1 MNSYWINS
9 EKNKE
14 KYNKVEKNIETDI
27 CIIGG
32 GITGISTAY
41 YLTKENLK
49 VTVLDMGKIGF
60 QTTGNSTAKITSQH
74 GLFYKDLKDSKGEDF
89 ARLYYD
95 ANEDAIKNIK
105 KIVEKEKIQCDLE
118 CQSAYV
124 LAANRE
130 EVQKVKDEVEV
141 VRGFGGHAEYLERED
156 IDKNLLILNPLAAIR
171 FKNQAQFNSYKYTI
185 ELAKICKNLGANIY
199 ENTKVV
205 DVRDEKDYYYL
216 ETEDG
221 YKIKA
226 KYLVITTKYPIINIP
241 GFYFM
246 KMYQSTSYGIS
257 IPVKEKLFD
266 GMYITSTN
274 PKVSLRMAKVDNN
287 IIKDVVD
294 GNIENYA
301 KQDKENRKRVKEKQ
315 NSKIDNEYVLIVV
328 GADHKTGEKTDLS
341 NSYKKLENIA
351 KQIYPQGK
359 VENYW
364 NTEDCITLD
373 KIPYIGKYSN
383 MWENA
388 HVATGFNKWG
398 ITTSNIA
405 ANIITDMIIGRK
417 NRYEDIFI
425 STRVEPVKNRQEV
438 GNMLK
443 ETVSSLVLK
452 KFELP
457 ESEQASLKNEEGKI
471 IEIEGEKVGAYKDK
485 EGRIYTIV
493 PKCAHLG
500 CELSWNNLDKTWDCP
515 CHGSRYDYTGKI
527 LYGPKVK
534 DLYINKYI
542 IIYTI

>member
-315 NSKIDNEYVLIVV
+315 NSKIDNEYVLILV

-388 HVATGFNKWG
+388 YVATGFNKWG

-515 CHGSRYDYTGKI
+515 CHGSRYDYTGKM
-527 LYGPKVK
+527 LYGPTVK
-534 DLYINKYI
+534 DLYINK
-542 IIYTI
+542 

>member
-32 GITGISTAY
+32 GLTGISTAY

-388 HVATGFNKWG
+388 YVATGFNKWG

-515 CHGSRYDYTGKI
+515 CHGSRYDYTGKM
-527 LYGPKVK
+527 LYGPTVK
-534 DLYINKYI
+534 DLYINK
-542 IIYTI
+542 

>member
-1 MNSYWINS
+1 MNSYWMNS

-383 MWENA
+383 IWENA
-388 HVATGFNKWG
+388 YVATGFNKWG

-515 CHGSRYDYTGKI
+515 CHGSRYDYTGKM
-527 LYGPKVK
+527 LYGPTVK
-534 DLYINKYI
+534 DLYINK
-542 IIYTI
+542 

>member
-14 KYNKVEKNIETDI
+14 KYNKLEKNIETDI

-74 GLFYKDLKDSKGEDF
+74 GLFYKYLKDSKGEDF

-105 KIVEKEKIQCDLE
+105 KIVEKENIECDLE

-185 ELAKICKNLGANIY
+185 ELAKVCKNLGANIY

-388 HVATGFNKWG
+388 YVATGFNKWG

-500 CELSWNNLDKTWDCP
+500 CELSWNNLEKTWDCP
-515 CHGSRYDYTGKI
+515 CHGSRYDYTGKM
-527 LYGPKVK
+527 LYGPTVK
-534 DLYINKYI
+534 DLYIDK
-542 IIYTI
+542 

>member
-388 HVATGFNKWG
+388 YVATGFNKWG

-515 CHGSRYDYTGKI
+515 CHGSRYDYTGKM
-527 LYGPKVK
+527 LYGSTVK
-534 DLYINKYI
+534 DLYINK
-542 IIYTI
+542 

>member
-14 KYNKVEKNIETDI
+14 KYNKLEKNIETDI

-74 GLFYKDLKDSKGEDF
+74 GLFYKYLKDSKGEDF

-105 KIVEKEKIQCDLE
+105 KIVEKENIECDLE

-221 YKIKA
+221 YKIKV

-373 KIPYIGKYSN
+373 KIPYIGKYSS

-388 HVATGFNKWG
+388 YVATGFNKWG

-515 CHGSRYDYTGKI
+515 CHGSRYDYTGKM
-527 LYGPKVK
+527 LYGPTVR
-534 DLYINKYI
+534 DLYIDK
-542 IIYTI
+542 

>member
-9 EKNKE
+9 EKEKE
-14 KYNKVEKNIETDI
+14 KYNKLEKNIETDI

-74 GLFYKDLKDSKGEDF
+74 GLFYKYLKDSKGEDF

-105 KIVEKEKIQCDLE
+105 KIVEKENIECDLE

-124 LAANRE
+124 LATNRE

-185 ELAKICKNLGANIY
+185 ELAKVCKNLGANIY

-205 DVRDEKDYYYL
+205 DVRNEKGYYYL
-216 ETEDG
+216 ETEDV

-226 KYLVITTKYPIINIP
+226 KYLVVTTKYPIINMP

-301 KQDKENRKRVKEKQ
+301 KQDKENKKQVKEKQ

-359 VENYW
+359 AENYW

-373 KIPYIGKYSN
+373 KIPYIGKYSS

-388 HVATGFNKWG
+388 YVATGFNKWG

-515 CHGSRYDYTGKI
+515 CHGSRYDYTGKM
-527 LYGPKVK
+527 LYGPTVK
-534 DLYINKYI
+534 DLYMDK
-542 IIYTI
+542 

>member
-74 GLFYKDLKDSKGEDF
+74 GLFYKYLKDSKGEDF

-388 HVATGFNKWG
+388 YVATGFNKWG

-500 CELSWNNLDKTWDCP
+500 CELSWNNLEKTWDCP
-515 CHGSRYDYTGKI
+515 CHGSRYDYTGKM
-527 LYGPKVK
+527 LYGPTVK
-534 DLYINKYI
+534 DLYIDK
-542 IIYTI
+542 

>member
-14 KYNKVEKNIETDI
+14 KYNKLEKNIETDI

-41 YLTKENLK
+41 YLTKENSK

-74 GLFYKDLKDSKGEDF
+74 GLFYKYLKDSKGEDF

-105 KIVEKEKIQCDLE
+105 KIVEKENIECDLE

-315 NSKIDNEYVLIVV
+315 NSKKDNEYVLIVV

-351 KQIYPQGK
+351 KQIYPEGK
-359 VENYW
+359 VEDYW

-373 KIPYIGKYSN
+373 KIPYIGKYSS

-388 HVATGFNKWG
+388 YVATGFNKWG

-515 CHGSRYDYTGKI
+515 CHGSRYDYTGKM
-527 LYGPKVK
+527 LYGPTVK
-534 DLYINKYI
+534 DLYIDK
-542 IIYTI
+542 

>member
-74 GLFYKDLKDSKGEDF
+74 GLFYKYLKDSKGEDF

-351 KQIYPQGK
+351 KQIYSQGK

-388 HVATGFNKWG
+388 YVATGFNKWG

-500 CELSWNNLDKTWDCP
+500 CELSWNNLEKTWDCP
-515 CHGSRYDYTGKI
+515 CHGSRYDYTGKM
-527 LYGPKVK
+527 LYGPTVK
-534 DLYINKYI
+534 DLYIDK
-542 IIYTI
+542 

>member
-74 GLFYKDLKDSKGEDF
+74 GLFYKYLKDSKGEDF

-341 NSYKKLENIA
+341 NSYKKLENIT

-388 HVATGFNKWG
+388 YVATGFNKWG

-515 CHGSRYDYTGKI
+515 CHGSRYDYTGKM
-527 LYGPKVK
+527 LYGPTVK
-534 DLYINKYI
+534 DLYINK
-542 IIYTI
+542 

>member
-14 KYNKVEKNIETDI
+14 KYNKLEKNIETDI

-383 MWENA
+383 IWENA
-388 HVATGFNKWG
+388 YVATGFNKWG

-500 CELSWNNLDKTWDCP
+500 CELSWNNLEKTWDCP
-515 CHGSRYDYTGKI
+515 CHGSRYDYTGKM
-527 LYGPKVK
+527 LYGPTVK
-534 DLYINKYI
+534 DLYIDK
-542 IIYTI
+542 

>member
-14 KYNKVEKNIETDI
+14 KYNKLEKNIETDI

-74 GLFYKDLKDSKGEDF
+74 GLFYKYLKDSKGEDF

-95 ANEDAIKNIK
+95 ANEDAIENIK
-105 KIVEKEKIQCDLE
+105 RIVKREKIECDLE
-118 CQSAYV
+118 CQPAYV
-124 LAANRE
+124 LANNRE

-141 VRGFGGHAEYLERED
+141 VKGFGGCAEYLERED
-156 IDKNLLILNPLAAIR
+156 IDKNLLILNPLAAIM

-185 ELAKICKNLGANIY
+185 ELAKVCKNLGANIY

-205 DVRDEKDYYYL
+205 DVRNEKDYYYL

-226 KYLVITTKYPIINIP
+226 KYLVITTKYPIINMP

-274 PKVSLRMAKVDNN
+274 PKVSLRMAKVNN
-287 IIKDVVD
+287 DIIKDVVD
-294 GNIENYA
+294 GDIENYTE
-301 KQDKENRKRVKEKQ
+301 QEKENRKQVQEKQ

-328 GADHKTGEKTDLS
+328 GSDHKTGEKIDLS

-373 KIPYIGKYSN
+373 KIPYIGEYST

-417 NRYEDIFI
+417 NRYEDIFV

-485 EGRIYTIV
+485 EGKIYTIV

-515 CHGSRYDYTGKI
+515 CHGSRYDYTGKM
-527 LYGPKVK
+527 LYGPTVK
-534 DLYINKYI
+534 DLYIDK
-542 IIYTI
+542 

>member
-14 KYNKVEKNIETDI
+14 KYNKLEKNIETDI

-74 GLFYKDLKDSKGEDF
+74 GLFYKYLKDSKGEDF

-373 KIPYIGKYSN
+373 KIPYIGKYSS

-388 HVATGFNKWG
+388 YVATGFNKWG

-515 CHGSRYDYTGKI
+515 CHGSRYDYTGKM
-527 LYGPKVK
+527 LYGPTVK
-534 DLYINKYI
+534 DLYINK
-542 IIYTI
+542 

>member
-14 KYNKVEKNIETDI
+14 KYNKLEKNIETDI

-74 GLFYKDLKDSKGEDF
+74 GLFYKYLKDSKGEDF

-341 NSYKKLENIA
+341 NSYKKLENIT

-388 HVATGFNKWG
+388 YVATGFNKWG

-515 CHGSRYDYTGKI
+515 CHGSRYDYTGKM
-527 LYGPKVK
+527 LYGPTVR
-534 DLYINKYI
+534 DLYIDK
-542 IIYTI
+542 

>member
-14 KYNKVEKNIETDI
+14 KYNKLEKNIETDI

-74 GLFYKDLKDSKGEDF
+74 GLFYKYLKDSKGEDF

-105 KIVEKEKIQCDLE
+105 KIVEKENIECDLE

-185 ELAKICKNLGANIY
+185 ELAKACKNLGANIY

-351 KQIYPQGK
+351 KQIYSQGK

-373 KIPYIGKYSN
+373 KIPYIGKYST

-388 HVATGFNKWG
+388 YVATGFNKWG

-500 CELSWNNLDKTWDCP
+500 CELSWNNLEKTWDCP
-515 CHGSRYDYTGKI
+515 CHGSRYDYTGKM
-527 LYGPKVK
+527 LYGPTVK
-534 DLYINKYI
+534 DLYIDK
-542 IIYTI
+542 

>member
-74 GLFYKDLKDSKGEDF
+74 GLFYKYLKDSKGEDF

-105 KIVEKEKIQCDLE
+105 KIVEKENIECDLE

-185 ELAKICKNLGANIY
+185 ELAKVCKNLGANIY

-205 DVRDEKDYYYL
+205 DVRNEKDYYYL

-226 KYLVITTKYPIINIP
+226 KYLVITTKYPIINMP

-351 KQIYPQGK
+351 KQIYSQGK

-373 KIPYIGKYSN
+373 KIPYIGKYST

-388 HVATGFNKWG
+388 YVATGFNKWG

-515 CHGSRYDYTGKI
+515 CHGSRYDYTGKM
-527 LYGPKVK
+527 LYGPTVK
-534 DLYINKYI
+534 DLYINK
-542 IIYTI
+542 

>member
-105 KIVEKEKIQCDLE
+105 KIVEKEKIQCDLA

-383 MWENA
+383 IWENA
-388 HVATGFNKWG
+388 YVATGFNKWG

-515 CHGSRYDYTGKI
+515 CHGSRYDYTGKM
-527 LYGPKVK
+527 LYGPTVK
-534 DLYINKYI
+534 DLYINK
-542 IIYTI
+542 

>member
-14 KYNKVEKNIETDI
+14 KYNKLEKNIETDI

-74 GLFYKDLKDSKGEDF
+74 GLFYKYLKDSKGEDF

-105 KIVEKEKIQCDLE
+105 KIVEKENIECDLE

-185 ELAKICKNLGANIY
+185 ELAKVCKNLGANIY

-301 KQDKENRKRVKEKQ
+301 KQDKEDRKRVKEKQ

-351 KQIYPQGK
+351 KQIYSQGK

-373 KIPYIGKYSN
+373 KIPYIGKYST

-388 HVATGFNKWG
+388 YVATGFNKWG

-515 CHGSRYDYTGKI
+515 CHGSRYDYTGKM
-527 LYGPKVK
+527 LYGPTVK
-534 DLYINKYI
+534 DLYINK
-542 IIYTI
+542 

>member
-14 KYNKVEKNIETDI
+14 KYNKLEKNIETDI

-74 GLFYKDLKDSKGEDF
+74 GLFYKYLKDSKGEDF

-515 CHGSRYDYTGKI
+515 CHGSRYDYTGKM
-527 LYGPKVK
+527 LYGPTVK
-534 DLYINKYI
+534 DLYINK
-542 IIYTI
+542 

>member
-388 HVATGFNKWG
+388 YVATGFNKWR

-515 CHGSRYDYTGKI
+515 CHGSRYDYTGKM
-527 LYGPKVK
+527 LYGPTVK
-534 DLYINKYI
+534 DLYIDK
-542 IIYTI
+542 

>member
-74 GLFYKDLKDSKGEDF
+74 GLFYKYLKDSKGEDF

-141 VRGFGGHAEYLERED
+141 VRGFGGHAEYLERAD

-383 MWENA
+383 IWENA
-388 HVATGFNKWG
+388 YVATGFNKWG

-515 CHGSRYDYTGKI
+515 CHGSRYDYTGKM
-527 LYGPKVK
+527 LYGPTVK
-534 DLYINKYI
+534 DLYINK
-542 IIYTI
+542 

>member
-124 LAANRE
+124 LAANKE

-364 NTEDCITLD
+364 NTEDYITLD

-388 HVATGFNKWG
+388 YVATGFNKWG

-405 ANIITDMIIGRK
+405 TNIITDMIIGRK

-515 CHGSRYDYTGKI
+515 CHGSRYDYTGKM
-527 LYGPKVK
+527 LYGPTVK
-534 DLYINKYI
+534 DLYINK
-542 IIYTI
+542 

>member
-130 EVQKVKDEVEV
+130 EAQKVKDEVEV

-383 MWENA
+383 IWENA
-388 HVATGFNKWG
+388 YVATGFNKWG

-515 CHGSRYDYTGKI
+515 CHGSRYDYTGKM
-527 LYGPKVK
+527 LYGPTVK
-534 DLYINKYI
+534 DLYINK
-542 IIYTI
+542 

>member
-14 KYNKVEKNIETDI
+14 KYNKLEKNIETDI

-74 GLFYKDLKDSKGEDF
+74 GLFYKYLKDSKGEDF

-185 ELAKICKNLGANIY
+185 ELAKVCKNLGANIY

-328 GADHKTGEKTDLS
+328 GTDHKTGEKTDLS

-388 HVATGFNKWG
+388 YVATGFNKWG

-500 CELSWNNLDKTWDCP
+500 CELSWNNLEKTWDCP
-515 CHGSRYDYTGKI
+515 CHGSRYDYTGKM
-527 LYGPKVK
+527 LYGPTVK
-534 DLYINKYI
+534 DLYIDK
-542 IIYTI
+542 

>member
-9 EKNKE
+9 EKNEE
-14 KYNKVEKNIETDI
+14 KYNKLEKNIETDI

-74 GLFYKDLKDSKGEDF
+74 GLFYKYLKDSKGEDF

-105 KIVEKEKIQCDLE
+105 KIVEKENIECDLE

-226 KYLVITTKYPIINIP
+226 KYLVMTTKYPIINIP

-274 PKVSLRMAKVDNN
+274 PKVSLRIAKVDNN

-373 KIPYIGKYSN
+373 KIPYIGKYST

-388 HVATGFNKWG
+388 YVATGFNKWG

-443 ETVSSLVLK
+443 ETVNSLVLK

-457 ESEQASLKNEEGKI
+457 EREQASLKNEEGKI

-515 CHGSRYDYTGKI
+515 CHGSRYDYTGKM
-527 LYGPKVK
+527 LYGPTVK
-534 DLYINKYI
+534 DLYINK
-542 IIYTI
+542 

>member
-471 IEIEGEKVGAYKDK
+471 IEIKKKKVGAYKDK

-515 CHGSRYDYTGKI
+515 CHGSRYDYTGKM
-527 LYGPKVK
+527 LYGPTVK
-534 DLYINKYI
+534 DLYINK
-542 IIYTI
+542 

>member
-74 GLFYKDLKDSKGEDF
+74 GLFYKYLKDSKGEDF

-226 KYLVITTKYPIINIP
+226 KSLVITTIYPIINIP

-388 HVATGFNKWG
+388 YVATGFNKWG

-515 CHGSRYDYTGKI
+515 CHGSRYDYTGKM
-527 LYGPKVK
+527 LYGPTVK
-534 DLYINKYI
+534 DLYINK
-542 IIYTI
+542 

>member
-14 KYNKVEKNIETDI
+14 KDNKVEKNIETDI

-515 CHGSRYDYTGKI
+515 CHGSRYDYTGKM
-527 LYGPKVK
+527 LYGPTVK
-534 DLYINKYI
+534 DLYINK
-542 IIYTI
+542 

>member
-14 KYNKVEKNIETDI
+14 KYNKLEKNIETDI

-74 GLFYKDLKDSKGEDF
+74 GLFYKYLKDSKGEDF

-105 KIVEKEKIQCDLE
+105 KIVEKENIECDLE

-156 IDKNLLILNPLAAIR
+156 IDKNLLILDPLAAIR

-185 ELAKICKNLGANIY
+185 ELAKVCKNLGANIY
-199 ENTKVV
+199 ENTKII
-205 DVRDEKDYYYL
+205 DVRNEKDYYYL

-226 KYLVITTKYPIINIP
+226 KYLVVTTKYPIINMP

-274 PKVSLRMAKVDNN
+274 PKVSLRMAKVNN
-287 IIKDVVD
+287 DIIKDVVD
-294 GNIENYA
+294 GDIENYTE
-301 KQDKENRKRVKEKQ
+301 QEKENRKQVKEKQ

-373 KIPYIGKYSN
+373 KIPYIGKYSS

-388 HVATGFNKWG
+388 YVATGFNKWG

-417 NRYEDIFI
+417 NRYEDIFV

-438 GNMLK
+438 GNMIK

-452 KFELP
+452 KFELT

-485 EGRIYTIV
+485 EGKIYTIV

-515 CHGSRYDYTGKI
+515 CHGSRYDYTGKM
-527 LYGPKVK
+527 LYGPTVK
-534 DLYINKYI
+534 DLYIDK
-542 IIYTI
+542 

>member
-74 GLFYKDLKDSKGEDF
+74 GLFYKYLKDSKGEDF

-388 HVATGFNKWG
+388 YVATGFNKWG

-515 CHGSRYDYTGKI
+515 CHGSRYDYTGKM
-527 LYGPKVK
+527 LYGPTVK
-534 DLYINKYI
+534 DLYIDK
-542 IIYTI
+542 

>member
-74 GLFYKDLKDSKGEDF
+74 GLFYKYLKDSKGEDF

-105 KIVEKEKIQCDLE
+105 KIVEKENIECDLE

-388 HVATGFNKWG
+388 YVATGFNKWG

-500 CELSWNNLDKTWDCP
+500 CELSWNNLEKTWDCP
-515 CHGSRYDYTGKI
+515 CHGSRYDYTGKM
-527 LYGPKVK
+527 LYGPTVK
-534 DLYINKYI
+534 DLYIDK
-542 IIYTI
+542 

>member
-14 KYNKVEKNIETDI
+14 KYNKLEKNIETDI

-74 GLFYKDLKDSKGEDF
+74 GLFYKYLKDSKGEDF

-341 NSYKKLENIA
+341 NSYKKLENIT

-373 KIPYIGKYSN
+373 KIPYIGKYST

-388 HVATGFNKWG
+388 YVATGFNKWG

-515 CHGSRYDYTGKI
+515 CHGSRYDYTGKM
-527 LYGPKVK
+527 LYGPTVK
-534 DLYINKYI
+534 DLYINK
-542 IIYTI
+542 

>member
-74 GLFYKDLKDSKGEDF
+74 GLFYKYLKDSKGEDF

-185 ELAKICKNLGANIY
+185 ELAKVCKNLGANIY

-226 KYLVITTKYPIINIP
+226 KYLVITTKYPIINMP

-388 HVATGFNKWG
+388 YVATGFNKWG

-515 CHGSRYDYTGKI
+515 CHGSRYDYTGKM
-527 LYGPKVK
+527 LYGPTVR
-534 DLYINKYI
+534 DLYIDK
-542 IIYTI
+542 

>member
-14 KYNKVEKNIETDI
+14 KYNKLEKNIETDI

-226 KYLVITTKYPIINIP
+226 KYLVMTTKYPIINIP

-373 KIPYIGKYSN
+373 KIPYIGKYST

-388 HVATGFNKWG
+388 YVATGFNKWG

-443 ETVSSLVLK
+443 ETVNSLVLK

-457 ESEQASLKNEEGKI
+457 EREQASLKNEEGKI

-515 CHGSRYDYTGKI
+515 CHGSRYDYTGKM
-527 LYGPKVK
+527 LYGPTVK
-534 DLYINKYI
+534 DLYINK
-542 IIYTI
+542 

>member
-156 IDKNLLILNPLAAIR
+156 IDKNLLVLNPLAAIR

-383 MWENA
+383 IWENA
-388 HVATGFNKWG
+388 YVATGFNKWG

-515 CHGSRYDYTGKI
+515 CHGSRYDYTGKM
-527 LYGPKVK
+527 LYGPTVK
-534 DLYINKYI
+534 DLYINK
-542 IIYTI
+542 

>member
-14 KYNKVEKNIETDI
+14 KYNKLEKNIETDI

-74 GLFYKDLKDSKGEDF
+74 GLFYKYLKDSKGEDF

-105 KIVEKEKIQCDLE
+105 KIVEKENIECDLE

-373 KIPYIGKYSN
+373 KIPYIGKYSS

-388 HVATGFNKWG
+388 YVATGFNKWG

-417 NRYEDIFI
+417 NIYEDIFI

-457 ESEQASLKNEEGKI
+457 EREQASLKNEEGKI

-515 CHGSRYDYTGKI
+515 CHGSRYDYTGKM
-527 LYGPKVK
+527 LYGPTVK
-534 DLYINKYI
+534 DLYINK
-542 IIYTI
+542 

>member
-74 GLFYKDLKDSKGEDF
+74 GLFYKYLKDSKGEDF

-341 NSYKKLENIA
+341 NSYKKLENIT

-373 KIPYIGKYSN
+373 KIPYIGQYSN

-388 HVATGFNKWG
+388 YVATGFNKWG

-515 CHGSRYDYTGKI
+515 CHGSRYDYTGKM
-527 LYGPKVK
+527 LYGPTVK
-534 DLYINKYI
+534 DLYINK
-542 IIYTI
+542 

>member
-14 KYNKVEKNIETDI
+14 KYNKLEKNIETDI

-74 GLFYKDLKDSKGEDF
+74 GLFYKYLKDSKGEDF

-105 KIVEKEKIQCDLE
+105 KIVEKENIECDLE

-185 ELAKICKNLGANIY
+185 ELAKVCKNLGANIY
-199 ENTKVV
+199 ENTKII
-205 DVRDEKDYYYL
+205 DVRNEKDYYYL

-226 KYLVITTKYPIINIP
+226 KYLVITTKYPIINMP

-274 PKVSLRMAKVDNN
+274 PKVSLRMAKVNN
-287 IIKDVVD
+287 DIIKDVVD
-294 GNIENYA
+294 GDIENYTE
-301 KQDKENRKRVKEKQ
+301 QEKENRKQVKEKQ

-373 KIPYIGKYSN
+373 KIPYIGKYSS

-388 HVATGFNKWG
+388 YVATGFNKWG

-417 NRYEDIFI
+417 NRYEDIFV

-438 GNMLK
+438 GNMIK

-452 KFELP
+452 KFELT
-457 ESEQASLKNEEGKI
+457 ESEQVSLKNEEGKI

-485 EGRIYTIV
+485 EGKIYTIV

-515 CHGSRYDYTGKI
+515 CHGSRYDYTGKM
-527 LYGPKVK
+527 LYGPTVK
-534 DLYINKYI
+534 DLYIDK
-542 IIYTI
+542 